1 MRTLLSRVRGLFLR
15 QALETRLDEEI
26 RVHLDELT
34 AEYERGGA
42 TPEQARLA
50 ARRAFGGVEPMKETH
65 RDRRSLPWV
74 ETVKQDVWYAGRQMR
89 RRPGMVLVAVLTL
102 ASSMAAAI
110 AVFTIVNG
118 VLWRPLTYPDA
129 DRLVVAHSRLP
140 QFGRIP
146 VSDAQYRVWRDSLN
160 SIDGIALL
168 WATSF
173 NLSGM
178 GEPERVPAARVSPGL
193 FALLGVRPQLGR
205 LLREDE
211 DQPGRDR
218 VVLVSD
224 GLWRRRF
231 GGDRTIVGKT
241 IALNGHAH
249 EIVGVLT
256 ADFRFPRISQ
266 LYSIPLDADRPEMW
280 KPLALTPNDPITGLN
295 FAAIARLRRGTTL
308 PQAQSELAGLQRT
321 LTPPAGPGGGNAMI
335 AGEFTP
341 LRDHITADSRRGLEV
356 LLAAVGVILFIAC
369 LNVTSLILSRSA
381 ARSRELAIR
390 SAVGATRRRLARQ
403 LFTEG
408 FVLALTSGGAA
419 VAIAGVT
426 LRLLVLAAP
435 RDIPRLDEVGIDDG
449 GLLFAAFTTLATALI
464 LGLLPAWRLPR
475 LSLQEVLKQSATRA
489 SGDGARARVT
499 QSVLVAGQ
507 VGATAVCAIVAG
519 LLFES
524 FVRVLT
530 VEKGFETANVVTGDL
545 ALAGPQYVGRLLPFQ
560 RALIDRLETLPGV
573 RAVGLSSQQLLSGT
587 GINLRIL
594 PEGTTVPVLERPLV
608 NLRTVNAGFFR
619 AFGIALRDGRF
630 FSDTETRPV
639 AVVSASLAA
648 QLWPGQSAV
657 GKRFRRGPDNSPPIE
672 VVGVAA
678 DVRAAR
684 LELPAG
690 PIVYA
695 PYFQASAV
703 ESAFQAGTTVSLAVQ
718 IGTDTTTVI
727 SGFRRIV
734 RELDPALP
742 IAGLRTMDAVV
753 AESVSERRFL
763 ALLVFF
769 FSVIGVTL
777 AGVGVYGVIS
787 QAAAQRM
794 SEIGIRIALGAQRS
808 EVVRMMLNKAW
819 RLAALGLAVA
829 VPVALLSGSSLSVLL
844 FDVTPYNAVTIGVV
858 CVAMIAIATVAAYA
872 PARRASRIDAIRA
885 LRAD

>member
-1 MRTLLSRVRGLFLR
+1 MRVLLSRIR
-15 QALETRLDEEI
+15 ALWRRHALDARLDEE
-26 RVHLDELT
+26 VQSHLEELT
-34 AEYERGGA
+34 AEYERRGA

-50 ARRAFGGVEPMKETH
+50 ARRAFGGVEPMKETY

-74 ETVKQDVWYAGRQMR
+74 ETLTLDVRYAGRQMR
-89 RRPGMVLVAVLTL
+89 QRPGMVLLAVLTL
-102 ASSMAAAI
+102 ALSMAAAI
-110 AVFTIVNG
+110 AVFTIVDG

-129 DRLVVAHSRLP
+129 DRLVVVHSRVP

-146 VSDAQYRVWRDSLN
+146 VSDAQQRVWRDSLK

-168 WATSF
+168 WASSF
-173 NLSGM
+173 NLSGI
-178 GEPERVPAARVSPGL
+178 GEPERVPSARVSPGL
-193 FALLGVRPQLGR
+193 FEILGVRPQLGR

-231 GGDRTIVGKT
+231 GADRTIVGKT
-241 IALNGHAH
+241 IALNGQAH
-249 EIVGVLT
+249 EIVGVLP
-256 ADFRFPRISQ
+256 ADFRFPRISR

-280 KPLALTPNDPITGLN
+280 KPLALAPNDPITGLN
-295 FAAIARLRRGTTL
+295 FAAIARLSRGTTL
-308 PQAQSELAGLQRT
+308 PQAQSELDALRGT
-321 LTPPAGPGGGNAMI
+321 ITPPPVPGGGNAMI

-390 SAVGATRRRLARQ
+390 SAVGATRCRLARQ

-419 VAIAGVT
+419 VAIAGLA

-435 RDIPRLDEVGIDDG
+435 IDIPRLDEVRIDG
-449 GLLFAAFTTLATALI
+449 GVLLFAACTILATALI
-464 LGLLPAWRLPR
+464 VGVLPAWRLPK
-475 LSLQEVLKQSATRA
+475 LSLQEILKQSATRA
-489 SGDGARARVT
+489 YGDGVRARVT

-507 VGATAVCAIVAG
+507 VGATAVCAIVAS

-530 VEKGFETANVVTGDL
+530 VEKGFDTTNVVTGDL
-545 ALAGPQYVGRLLPFQ
+545 ALAGPQYAGRRLPFQ
-560 RALIDRLETLPGV
+560 RALIERLEMLPGV
-573 RAVGLSSQQLLSGT
+573 GAVGVSSQQLLSGT
-587 GINLRIL
+587 GVNLRIL
-594 PEGTTVPVLERPLV
+594 PEGTTLPVLERPLV
-608 NLRTVNAGFFR
+608 NVRNVNAEFFR
-619 AFGIALRDGRF
+619 AFGIALRDGRI
-630 FSDTETRPV
+630 FSNTETRPV

-672 VVGVAA
+672 VVGVVA

-684 LELPAG
+684 LEQPAG

-695 PYFQASAV
+695 PYFQASAT
-703 ESAFQAGTTVSLAVQ
+703 EFGFQAGITVSLAVQ
-718 IGTDTTTVI
+718 TGTDTATVM
-727 SGFRRIV
+727 SGFRRVV

-763 ALLVFF
+763 AALVLF
-769 FSVIGVTL
+769 FSLMGVVL
-777 AGVGVYGVIS
+777 AAVGIYGVIS
-787 QAAAQRM
+787 QTVAQRT
-794 SEIGIRIALGAQRS
+794 SEIGIRLALGAQRS
-808 EVVRMMLNKAW
+808 EVVRMMLSKAW
-819 RLAALGLAVA
+819 RLVAIGLGLAV
-829 VPVALLSGSSLSVLL
+829 PIALLSGSSLSVLL

-858 CVAMIAIATVAAYA
+858 CVAMIAIATAAAYT
-872 PARRASRIDAIRA
+872 PARRASRIDAMRAIRA
-885 LRAD
+885 D